1 MTSKKFKYD
10 GKSRP
15 TTDLYK
21 KEFDRIFGKK
31 IKKDEEVTGYY
42 YNGYD
47 ENAEIEVLTEKK
59 VEDPFKKEIKKGK
72 VSKKDMKKIEDRN
85 GF

>member
-1 MTSKKFKYD
+1 MKSKKFKYD

-15 TTDLYK
+15 ATDLYK

-42 YNGYD
+42 YNGYAD
-47 ENAEIEVLTEKK
+47 KPEIEVLTEK
-59 VEDPFKKEIKKGK
+59 VRDPFKKEIKKGK
-72 VSKKDMKKIEDRN
+72 VSKKDMREIEDRN

>member
-1 MTSKKFKYD
+1 MKKKFKYD

-21 KEFDRIFGKK
+21 KNFDRIFGVK
-31 IKKDEEVTGYY
+31 EE
-42 YNGYD
+42 
-47 ENAEIEVLTEKK
+47 
-59 VEDPFKKEIKKGK
+59 VEDPFKKEVKEE
-72 VSKKDMKKIEDRN
+72 KIDDKEFEKIIDRN